1 MGINAG
7 TEHPTGSIPK
17 KIILEEKERSLKD
30 LFHLIKD
37 VLPEEQTLITFS
49 PEKPVIEALNEMRR
63 HNFSQVPVLKHNE
76 VLGVF
81 SYRSFA
87 ENVINLPENERR
99 SLSVPV
105 EEFLEDLK
113 YAQIKD
119 EVIAF
124 LDEFELKDAILVGLE
139 NRLQGIITTIDVLRY
154 FYKIASPYI
163 VLREIELAIRELIR
177 ISVTE
182 SELEECI
189 NRSIKKHYEEN
200 DKPVPTCLE
209 EMTLNDYVML
219 LRFKRTWERF
229 SPTFGKSSSIV
240 YAKLEPL
247 PTLRNDI
254 FHHRRELRIDEL
266 AFLMQV
272 RDWLLK
278 KVRKVEAQEV
288 VLSR

>member
-1 MGINAG
+1 MGINTG
-7 TEHPTGSIPK
+7 TANPTGSIPRK
-17 KIILEEKERSLKD
+17 KILDEKERSLKD
-30 LFHLIKD
+30 LFHLIKN
-37 VLPEEQTLITFS
+37 VLSEDQTLITFR
-49 PEKPVIEALNEMRR
+49 PEMPVIEALAEMRK
-63 HNFSQVPVLKHNE
+63 HNYSQVPVLKHNE

-87 ENVINLPENERR
+87 ENVINLPESERR

-105 EEFLEDLK
+105 EEFLEDLN
-113 YAQIKD
+113 YAHVRD
-119 EVIAF
+119 EVIAY

-163 VLREIELAIRELIR
+163 VLREIELSIRELIR
-177 ISVTE
+177 ISVTDD
-182 SELEECI
+182 ELEECI
-189 NRSIKKHYEEN
+189 NRSIKQHYEEIN
-200 DKPVPTCLE
+200 KPLPTCLE
-209 EMTLNDYVML
+209 ELTLHDYVML
-219 LRFKRTWERF
+219 LRFKGTWEKF

-247 PTLRNDI
+247 PELRNDI
-254 FHHRRELRIDEL
+254 FHHRRELKKDES

-278 KVRKVEAQEV
+278 KVRKVEALEV
-288 VLSR
+288 LQI